1 MIEVGPLGTDP
12 ARGLTTSEAARRLA
26 EIGPNRLERV
36 EAKGL
41 WRRLVGELTHLLA
54 LVLWAAAGLAL
65 FAGIHD
71 PESGMTTLGVA
82 IIAVILI
89 NGGFSFWQEHRADQA
104 LRLLEKLLP
113 RRVTVLREGVLEE
126 IDAESLVPGDVVLLE
141 AGARVPADGRVVA
154 ARAAKVDTSTLTGES
169 IPQVVEVDE
178 GQPKSDQPALFAGTV
193 LVSGR
198 VTMVVTATGR
208 ATRFSGIADQA
219 QLTTETTSPIHRE
232 IRQVSRTVTLVAVA
246 LGLVFLAIGRLRGLD
261 WTAAVMFGIGII
273 VANVPEGLLPTVTLA
288 LAMSAQRMAKRK
300 ALVRHLPAV
309 EALGAAT
316 VICTDKTGT
325 LTENRMQVERW
336 YVPGR
341 GEVEHAAEAEPG
353 ASRLLSC
360 ALLCHDLVEAHGN
373 VGGELVGDPMEVA
386 LVVAARRARPAWQ
399 SLERLD
405 EIPFDTKR
413 KRLLTLHPE
422 GSARVAYQKG
432 ALEVLLTLATSVEKD
447 GRRAP
452 VDDALRAE
460 LLAAERSFGERGLRV
475 LAFGYRVGTSSS
487 TLSELDGDLVL
498 TGLAALRDPPRPE
511 VAAAMSACHEAGI
524 RVIMITGDHPTTAS
538 AIAREIGLVR
548 GAAPTVLTG
557 AQVGAMSDVE
567 LQLALGA
574 DEIVLSRMAPEDKTR
589 IVLALQRK
597 GEIVAVTGDGVNDAP
612 ALRAADVGIAMG
624 RTGTDVARAVADIVL
639 LDDNFASIV
648 AAIEEGRGVYAN
660 VRKFL
665 VYILTS
671 NVPELVPFLAFV
683 LFRIPLPLTIVQI
696 LAVDLGTDMVPALGL
711 GAERPGENVMRI
723 PPRARSERLLTGS
736 MLLRAYAFLGVIEA
750 AAGMTAYAWVLWRG
764 DWEWGTDLSA
774 SDPLYKSATTACLMG
789 IVVAQVGNVF
799 ACKTGHERFRWR
811 QLFDNRIVLAGV
823 AIELLLMVG
832 IAYTSVGQAI
842 FGTAPI
848 DASTWLVAAPFA
860 LLVFLADG
868 TRKVIV
874 RSWRSSS
881 RATEPRAVSP

>member
-1 MIEVGPLGTDP
+1 VTEQGPLATDP
-12 ARGLTTSEAARRLA
+12 ARGLTASEAARRLV
-26 EIGPNRLERV
+26 EIGPNRLEPV
-36 EAKGL
+36 EAQAL
-41 WRRLVGELTHLLA
+41 WRRFVGELTHLLA
-54 LVLWAAAGLAL
+54 LVLWAAAALAL

-71 PESGMTTLGVA
+71 PGSGMTTLGVA
-82 IIAVILI
+82 IIAVILV

-113 RRVTVLREGVLEE
+113 RHVTVVR
-126 IDAESLVPGDVVLLE
+126 DATPSEVEADVLVPGDVVLLE
-141 AGARVPADGRVVA
+141 AGARVPADGRVVE

-169 IPQVVEVDE
+169 VPQGLDVD
-178 GQPKSDQPALFAGTV
+178 GALAQNDQPPLFAGTV
-193 LVSGR
+193 LVAGR

-208 ATRFSGIADQA
+208 STRFSGIADQA
-219 QLTTETTSPIHRE
+219 QLTTEATSPIHRE
-232 IRQVSRTVTLVAVA
+232 IRQVSRTVTLLAIA
-246 LGLVFLAIGRLRGLD
+246 LGLVFLVIGRLRGLD

-273 VANVPEGLLPTVTLA
+273 VANVPEGMLPTVTLA

-325 LTENRMQVERW
+325 LTENRMRVEHW
-336 YVPGR
+336 FVPGR
-341 GEVEHAAEAEPG
+341 GEVAVVAGDAEPPG
-353 ASRLLSC
+353 ARLLSC
-360 ALLCHDLVEAHGN
+360 ALLCHDLVEGHGE
-373 VGGELVGDPMEVA
+373 VGDAFIGDPMEVA
-386 LVVAARRARPAWQ
+386 LVAAARRSRPT
-399 SLERLD
+399 SESPERLD

-413 KRLLTLHPE
+413 KRLVTLHRE
-422 GSARVAYQKG
+422 GRGRVAYVKG
-432 ALEVLLTLATSVEKD
+432 ALEVVLTLATSVEVN
-447 GRRAP
+447 GRQVP
-452 VDDALRAE
+452 VDDALRDE
-460 LLAAERSFGERGLRV
+460 LVAAERSFGERGLRV
-475 LAFGYRVGTSSS
+475 LAFGYRLGTDSS
-487 TLSELDGDLVL
+487 TVADLDQDLVL

-511 VAAAMSACHEAGI
+511 VAAAMSACHLAGI
-524 RVIMITGDHPTTAS
+524 RVIMFTGDHPTTAS

-548 GAAPTVLTG
+548 GSASTVLTG

-574 DEIVLSRMAPEDKTR
+574 QEIVLSRMAPEDKTR

-597 GEIVAVTGDGVNDAP
+597 GDIVAVTGDGVNDAP
-612 ALRAADVGIAMG
+612 ALRAADVGVAMG

-711 GAERPGENVMRI
+711 GAERPGDDAMRR
-723 PPRARSERLLTGS
+723 PPRSRSERLLTGG
-736 MLLRAYAFLGVIEA
+736 MLLRAYGFLGVIEA
-750 AAGMTAYAWVLWRG
+750 MAGMTAYGWVLWRG
-764 DWEWGTDLSA
+764 GWEWGTELAA

-799 ACKTGHERFRWR
+799 ACKTERERFHWR
-811 QLFDNRIVLAGV
+811 RLFDNRIVLVGV
-823 AIELLLMVG
+823 GIELSLMVA

-860 LLVFLADG
+860 FLVFFADEARRG
-868 TRKVIV
+868 LV
-874 RSWRSSS
+874 RGWER
-881 RATEPRAVSP
+881 RHAR

>member
-1 MIEVGPLGTDP
+1 
-12 ARGLTTSEAARRLA
+12 LA
-26 EIGPNRLERV
+26 EIGPNRLEPV
-36 EAKGL
+36 ETKAL
-41 WRRLVGELTHLLA
+41 WRRFVGELTHLLA
-54 LVLWAAAGLAL
+54 LVLWVAAGLAL

-71 PESGMTTLGVA
+71 PASGMTTLGVA
-82 IIAVILI
+82 IVAVILI

-104 LRLLEKLLP
+104 LRLLENLLP
-113 RRVTVLREGVLEE
+113 RRVTVLRDATPEE
-126 IDAESLVPGDVVLLE
+126 VDAEILVPGDVVLLE
-141 AGARVPADGRVVA
+141 AGARVPADGRVVE
-154 ARAAKVDTSTLTGES
+154 ARAAKADTSTLTGES
-169 IPQVVEVDE
+169 IPQVIEVDE
-178 GQPKSDQPALFAGTV
+178 STSDQPLLFAGTV

-198 VTMVVTATGR
+198 VTMIVTATGR

-219 QLTTETTSPIHRE
+219 QLTTEATSPIHRE
-232 IRQVSRTVTLVAVA
+232 IRQVSRTVTLLALA
-246 LGLVFLAIGRLRGLD
+246 LGLVFLVIGRLRGLD
-261 WTAAVMFGIGII
+261 WTAAAMFGIGII
-273 VANVPEGLLPTVTLA
+273 VANVPEGMLPTVTLA

-325 LTENRMQVERW
+325 LTENRMRVEHW
-336 YVPGR
+336 FVPWR
-341 GEVEHAAEAEPG
+341 GEVEGAEVSG
-353 ASRLLSC
+353 ARLLAC
-360 ALLCHDLVEAHGN
+360 ARLCHDLVEGHGEASD
-373 VGGELVGDPMEVA
+373 GFIGDPMEIA
-386 LVVAARRARPAWQ
+386 LVVAARRARPDAEP
-399 SLERLD
+399 LERLD

-413 KRLLTLHPE
+413 KRLVTLHRE
-422 GSARVAYQKG
+422 GDARVAYVKG
-432 ALEVLLTLATSVEKD
+432 ALEVLLSLAASLEVED
-447 GRRAP
+447 RQVP
-452 VDDALRAE
+452 IDDDLRGE
-460 LLAAERSFGERGLRV
+460 LLAAERTFGERGLRV
-475 LAFGYRVGTSSS
+475 LAFGYRTGPNSATAA
-487 TLSELDGDLVL
+487 ELDCDLVL

-511 VAAAMSACHEAGI
+511 VPAAMTACHRAGI
-524 RVIMITGDHPTTAS
+524 RVIMFTGDHPTTAS
-538 AIAREIGLVR
+538 AISREIGLVR

-557 AQVGAMSDVE
+557 AQVGEMSDVE

-574 DEIVLSRMAPEDKTR
+574 EEIVLSRMAPEDKTR

-597 GEIVAVTGDGVNDAP
+597 GDIVAVTGDGVNDAP
-612 ALRAADVGIAMG
+612 ALRAADVGVAMG

-711 GAERPGENVMRI
+711 GAERPGEDVMRV
-723 PPRARSERLLTGS
+723 PPRPRSERLLTAN

-764 DWEWGTDLSA
+764 GWEWGDTLA
-774 SDPLYKSATTACLMG
+774 ANDPLYRSATTACLMG

-799 ACKTGHERFRWR
+799 ACKTESERFHWR
-811 QLFDNRIVLAGV
+811 RLFDNRIVLAGV
-823 AIELLLMVG
+823 ALELLLMVA
-832 IAYTSVGQAI
+832 ISYTSAGQSV
-842 FGTAPI
+842 FGTGPL

-860 LLVFLADG
+860 FLVFFADEA
-868 TRKVIV
+868 R
-874 RSWRSSS
+874 
-881 RATEPRAVSP
+881 RAVVRRWRRVG